1 MGKIE
6 AVMKYEI
13 VRLAKKQVRATCV
26 PLAREVRQLRRTV
39 SDLRGTVKAFK
50 DIAAEY
56 QAQRLAEKARLEASP
71 DELASARLSS
81 RLIKALRRHLGLTQG
96 ELAALVGV
104 SIAAVGFWEQGKA
117 RPHGHNKEAIVAL
130 RKLGKREVR
139 RILSLKTASLR
150 QKPTRRGRRRKTRR
164 RRR

>member
-6 AVMKYEI
+6 AVM
-13 VRLAKKQVRATCV
+13 KKQVRATCV

-39 SDLRGTVKAFK
+39 SDLRGTIKAFK
-50 DIAAEY
+50 NIAAEY
-56 QAQRLAEKARLEASP
+56 QTQRLAEKARLNASP
-71 DELASARLSS
+71 DELVSARLSA